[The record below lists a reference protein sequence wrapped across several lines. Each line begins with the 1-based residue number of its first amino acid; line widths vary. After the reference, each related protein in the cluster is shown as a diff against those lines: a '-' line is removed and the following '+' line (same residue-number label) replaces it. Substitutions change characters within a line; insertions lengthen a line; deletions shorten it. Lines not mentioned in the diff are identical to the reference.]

1 MIQLSNLKNITC
13 INKRRKRVGRG
24 PGSKRGKTSTRG
36 HKGDKSRSGYKT
48 RYGKEGGQVPF
59 FKKLP
64 IRGFSRERFKKPIFA
79 INLET
84 IDALFEDNE
93 IVNYETLRERSI
105 APREVKILGGV
116 KILGKGELTKAV
128 KIEAT
133 KFSKTAIR
141 KLEKNKIEFKI
152 I

>member
-1 MIQLSNLKNITC
+1 MIQLSELKDLTS
-13 INKRRKRVGRG
+13 INKRKKRVGRG

-64 IRGFSRERFKKPIFA
+64 IRGFSRGRFKRSVFA

-84 IDALFEDNE
+84 IDTLFEDNE
-93 IVNYETLRERSI
+93 IVNYETLRKKAI
-105 APREVKILGGV
+105 VPRDIKILGGI
-116 KILGKGELTKAV
+116 KILGKGELTKLV

-133 KFSKTAIR
+133 KFSKTAVR
-141 KLEKNKIEFKI
+141 KLEQNKIEFKI

>member
-1 MIQLSNLKNITC
+1 MIQLSELKNITS

-64 IRGFSRERFKKPIFA
+64 IRGFSRGRFKKPVFA
-79 INLET
+79 INLEK
-84 IDALFEDNE
+84 IDALFEDDE
-93 IVNYETLRERSI
+93 LVSYETLRRKSI
-105 APREVKILGGV
+105 APRSIKILGGI
-116 KILGKGELTKAV
+116 KILGKGDLTKSV
-128 KIEAT
+128 RIEAT
-133 KFSKTAIR
+133 KFSKTAIA
-141 KLEKNKIEFKI
+141 KLQKNKIEFKVI
-152 I
+152 

>member
-1 MIQLSNLKNITC
+1 MIQLSTLKNVTS

-64 IRGFSRERFKKPIFA
+64 IRGFSRERFKKLVFA

-84 IDALFEDNE
+84 IDSLFEDNE
-93 IVNYETLRERSI
+93 IVNYETLREKSI
-105 APREVKILGGV
+105 APRNIKILGGI
-116 KILGKGELTKAV
+116 KILGKGELKKSV

-141 KLEKNKIEFKI
+141 KLELNKIEFKI